1 MCRLVVVLSL
11 IPMLGVIASEKQKT
25 LDSGIFSVK
34 SFGALGDGIN
44 KDTAAI
50 QHAIDACYAA
60 GGGTVV
66 FPAGTYLSGTIRLK
80 DNVVVHLES
89 GAVLKGSP
97 DDADYDPYEEL
108 GFPNDADKETSF
120 FNFALIQGVGVS
132 HVSIEGRG
140 TIDGNREKRGGPK
153 PIALKRCQ
161 DVVIRDIR
169 ILNAPNYNISLL
181 GTDHVLIDGVTI
193 LNGFSDGIDPDS
205 CRNVRIAN
213 CHVESVDDAIVL
225 KSSFSLGERRPCE
238 NITVTNCY
246 LATLHNAFKCG
257 TESGGD
263 FKRIAVSNCVMDML
277 PGGHRPA
284 TSGVAL
290 ESVDGAIV
298 EDVVLSN
305 LTMVNV
311 RCPIFMRLGNRGRD
325 METPVP
331 GAVRRISVSNV
342 TATSA
347 SLPVLL
353 AGIPDHPVS
362 EITLSSIRIHFA
374 GGTALCTPDEE
385 VPEQIDKYPDPRMF
399 GALPS
404 YALYARHVEGLS
416 IHQFYAGFSDTFWRL
431 PEKEQGVT
439 WKSPA
444 MVPEPAKQG
453 NAGYAA
459 WFEDVSNLSL
469 TCFQAMPALEGTP
482 LIRFVDVRDALVANA
497 VAPEGTRV
505 FMEVAGKQTRGVYLT
520 GNDLTRAE
528 KTIQRHEDVPRTAIH
543 SPRRPDK

>member
-1 MCRLVVVLSL
+1 MFRVVLVLAL
-11 IPMLGVIASEKQKT
+11 IPVIGVTAMEKQKT
-25 LDSGIFSVK
+25 AESGVFSVRC
-34 SFGALGDGIN
+34 FGALGDGIN

-50 QHAIDACYAA
+50 QRAIDACHAG
-60 GGGTVV
+60 GGGTVL

-80 DNVVVHLES
+80 DNVVLHLEP

-97 DDADYDPYEEL
+97 DDGDYDPYEEL

-120 FNFALIQGVGVS
+120 FHFALIQGVGVS
-132 HVSIEGRG
+132 HVGIEGRG

-153 PIALKRCQ
+153 PIALKRCY
-161 DVVIRDIR
+161 DVMIRDIR
-169 ILNAPNYNISLL
+169 IINAPNYNISLL
-181 GTDHVLIDGVTI
+181 GTDNVLIDGVTI

-238 NITVTNCY
+238 NITITNCY

-277 PGGHRPA
+277 TGGHRPA

-290 ESVDGAIV
+290 ESVDGAV
-298 EDVVLSN
+298 MEDVVISN

-311 RCPIFMRLGNRGRD
+311 RCPIFVRLGNRGRD

-342 TATSA
+342 TATGA

-362 EITLSSIRIHFA
+362 EVTLSSIRIHFA
-374 GGTALCTPDEE
+374 GGTALCTPEEE

-404 YALYARHVEGLS
+404 YALYARHVKGLS
-416 IHQFYAGFSDTFWRL
+416 VHQFYAGFSDAFWRL
-431 PEKEQGVT
+431 SKKEQGVT
-439 WKSPA
+439 WKSPE
-444 MVPEPAKQG
+444 MVPEPAEPG

-459 WFEDVSNLSL
+459 FFDDVCNLSL
-469 TCFQAMPALEGTP
+469 TSFQAMPALEGTP
-482 LIRFVDVRDALVANA
+482 LIRFVDVCDALVANT

-505 FMEVAGKQTRGVYLT
+505 FLELAGKQTRGVCLS

-528 KTIQRHEDVPRTAIH
+528 KTIQRHVDVPRSTLV
-543 SPRRPDK
+543 SPR